1 MDLNNDL
8 EKDELTADGEQGES
22 HDNDDND
29 DNYEKKDSDNK
40 RSDYEPIIGAY
51 TKDDI
56 FSQLIKEAR
65 ERSDEKAKAQAK
77 KAADEDEEVFIA
89 GDGLDDDDFEDIP
102 AEEKKTAPDISVS
115 VNEQA
120 KNRAAKRG
128 LADKIKNAEV
138 LKPEVI
144 KDMFFGSKEQE
155 TDHRFVPNDADDF
168 EEEEDYED
176 PVIFDQNRKKRIA
189 ADPNQDKMIF
199 SIEYMLTP
207 DQALDGYMLFYNEF
221 IKKSNIKLTL
231 IMGLLAL
238 IFLFAVIV
246 SPKGYLSYMLLLMT
260 LSVIALKWLNSASAK
275 KEALQSA
282 DDVKNDSYRLDFYN
296 SRILLKASELTGDK
310 IYNYPPVMI
319 RFEDI
324 DLKVLDYEEFYVLI
338 FKKNYVYTVPK
349 SAMNKEQNSVFRK
362 LLENILGDDYYEYY
376 SREREA
382 AERADRRK
390 KKNTAKSDNEDESG
404 GDSDNEK
411 SSDKKE
417 DGSENKL
424 KSEKGSVD
432 KKSNK

>member
-1 MDLNNDL
+1 MNFNDDL
-8 EKDELTADGEQGES
+8 EKDEPGES
-22 HDNDDND
+22 G
-29 DNYEKKDSDNK
+29 DNYEWEKKSDF
-40 RSDYEPIIGAY
+40 SPIIGAY

-56 FSQLIKEAR
+56 FTQLIEEAR
-65 ERSDEKAKAQAK
+65 ARSDEKIKALAK
-77 KAADEDEEVFIA
+77 KAAEEDEEIFIA

-102 AEEKKTAPDISVS
+102 ENEQKPAPDISVS

-120 KNRAAKRG
+120 KSKSVARG
-128 LADKIKNAEV
+128 IADRIKNAEV

-144 KDMFFGSKEQE
+144 KDMFFGSKEPE
-155 TDHRFVPNDADDF
+155 VDHRFVRNDGDSF
-168 EEEEDYED
+168 KEGKEYED

-231 IMGLLAL
+231 IMGVLAL

-260 LSVIALKWLNSASAK
+260 LSVIALKWLNSSSAK

-282 DDVKNDSYRLDFYN
+282 DDVKNDSYQLDFYN

-310 IYNYPPVMI
+310 IYYYPPVMI

-324 DLKVLDYEEFYVLI
+324 ELKVLDYEEFYVLI
-338 FKKNYVYTVPK
+338 FKKSYVYTVPK
-349 SAMNKEQNSVFRK
+349 SAMDKEHNGVFRK

-376 SREREA
+376 SREKEA
-382 AERADRRK
+382 AERAERKKKRQAARAARK
-390 KKNTAKSDNEDESG
+390 KKNNKKNNKKPSVSENESNDNTDKEDG
-404 GDSDNEK
+404 
-411 SSDKKE
+411 SDKKE
-417 DGSENKL
+417 QD
-424 KSEKGSVD
+424 EKDSVD
-432 KKSNK
+432 NNSNK